1 MTVTNPFS
9 LTVVTTA
16 ETADAG
22 REAAIT
28 PVTPYDTLCADATRP
43 AAFNLTFREPTAA

>member
-1 MTVTNPFS
+1 MTVANPFS

-22 REAAIT
+22 RDAIT